1 MREETICKR
10 MAKAHDSLVKA
21 TMSLKWIMLEVPITP
36 EQLDIIEDTLVAI
49 SRVDGIFISYLSDR
63 LESMKGSV

>member
-21 TMSLKWIMLEVPITP
+21 TMSLKWIMLDVTIST
-36 EQLDIIEDTLVAI
+36 EQLDIIEEALVAI
-49 SRVDGIFISYLSDR
+49 SRCDGIFIRYLSDR
-63 LESMKGSV
+63 IESMKGSV